1 MALPPRSV
9 WVDAQGAQNISTPE
23 RGIPR
28 HIVEIVG
35 ALLDLAPEAIAAIAL
50 NSALP
55 TPPGLGR
62 RHGGPLVKPPVGS
75 SEGPAEPPPIYHLP
89 SPFEGVRLER
99 MWPAWARHG
108 DVRTVVT
115 VHDLVPLV
123 FRDRYLQGHPYYT
136 AFYLGRIGLIRGAD
150 RVLAISQASAADAVD
165 HLGVDE
171 RRITVI
177 DSGVTS
183 QMSSL
188 VPDDDSAIRLLRDE
202 LPEIRDGFLLY
213 VGGDDWRKNLDGI
226 VAAYALLPDEVRR
239 RHQLA
244 IACRL
249 PDQRKRELLAHAER
263 AGVRPGDLVLTGFV
277 SDPQLAALYRVCH
290 LFVFPSLYE
299 GAGLPILEAMS
310 CGAPVIGARAA
321 SVPEV
326 LGDLRG
332 TFDPSDPSD
341 MAHCIQRTVDD
352 PAELEALRRRSAR
365 RAAHFTW
372 ERVARLTLE
381 GYEAALSV
389 PARRRGRRPR
399 RRLAILAAWPPSPDS
414 GLSAELIAELA
425 RTAYVDVI
433 APAGDVESAEVP
445 PGVRVR
451 PATELEWVNALLE
464 YDRFL
469 YVLGTSSADFHVL
482 DGLMRRPGLVLAER
496 DGLGELFRRLYR
508 ERYADDPV
516 WLCETY
522 DEYGDRLL
530 GPGVERGENGDREA
544 SFERFMG
551 RIVEARAERVIH
563 PSDAGRLVELLS

>member
-35 ALLDLAPEAIAAIAL
+35 ALLDLAPEAIAAIGL
-50 NSALP
+50 NPALP
-55 TPPGLGR
+55 TPPGLER
-62 RHGGPLVKPPVGS
+62 LEGGPLVRPPVGS
-75 SEGPAEPPPIYHLP
+75 SEGPAEPPLIYHLP

-99 MWPAWARHG
+99 MWPVWARHG
-108 DVRTVVT
+108 EVRMVVT

-136 AFYLGRIGLIRGAD
+136 AFYLGRIGLIQAAD

-165 HLGVDE
+165 HLSVDE
-171 RRITVI
+171 HRITVI

-188 VPDDDSAIRLLRDE
+188 VPDEESAARLLREE
-202 LPEIRDGFLLY
+202 LPEVREGFVLY

-226 VAAYALLPDEVRR
+226 VDAYGLMPHEVRR
-239 RHQLA
+239 RHQLV

-249 PDQRKRELLAHAER
+249 SDQRRRELFSRAER
-263 AGVRPGDLVLTGFV
+263 AGVEGGDLVLTGFV
-277 SDPQLAALYRVCH
+277 SDPQLAALYRACD

-332 TFDPSDPSD
+332 TFDPNDPSE
-341 MAHCIQRTVDD
+341 MAHCIERTVED
-352 PAELEALRRRSAR
+352 PAELELLRERSAR

-372 ERVARLTLE
+372 ERVARLTLQ

-389 PARRRGRRPR
+389 PARRRGGRPH
-399 RRLAILAAWPPSPDS
+399 RRLAILTAWPPDSES
-414 GLSAELIAELA
+414 GLSPELIAELA
-425 RTAYVDVI
+425 RTADVDVI
-433 APAGDVESAEVP
+433 APAGDLEAAEVP
-445 PGVRVR
+445 ARVTLRPGH
-451 PATELEWVNALLE
+451 ELEWVNALLE
-464 YDRFL
+464 YDQFL
-469 YVLGTSSADFHVL
+469 YVLGTSSVDFHVL

-496 DGLGELFRRLYR
+496 DRLGELFRRLYR

-516 WLCETY
+516 WLRETY
-522 DEYGDRLL
+522 EEYGDRLL
-530 GPGVERGENGDREA
+530 GPGVDRGENGDREA

-551 RIVEARAERVIH
+551 RVVDVRAQSVIEPSDAERV
-563 PSDAGRLVELLS
+563 VELLS